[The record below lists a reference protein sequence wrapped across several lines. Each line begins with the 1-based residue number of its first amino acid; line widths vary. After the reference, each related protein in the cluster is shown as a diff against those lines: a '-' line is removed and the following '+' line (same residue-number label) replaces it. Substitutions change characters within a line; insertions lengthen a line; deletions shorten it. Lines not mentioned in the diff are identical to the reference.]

1 MTKSTESSWHSPL
14 EWHFDEIDLERFI
27 AALEQSLQNYRLLAI
42 EEQVELVDESPPTD
56 SRKRYERSGSW
67 HKPLPEAPSSQ
78 ELELMMQSV
87 LTSPN
92 LATLLPTLA
101 GDLMVAELRAHGRT
115 ASAGYDRWQQR
126 LDRVAL
132 TAVRLGI
139 LTPDLTIGEDALET
153 SYWQWLEDHHGKIGM
168 AIILTQLLNLDPVVF
183 SDRLSFSVSYRE
195 KLPFASLAPDIF
207 PIEVVLR
214 PHTTASAVKPVRL
227 TLTQTLDGLRVDQN
241 PNDSLSAFPEWEN
254 MVETSHS
261 TRILLQPELSIT
273 LVCPLDHPT
282 HQTTEA
288 MAEPQLTAALR
299 FYPIQG
305 SEPPVESLA
314 FERIFSGELAAKH
327 VSLVLR
333 VMQLLH
339 PVLAEP

>member
-14 EWHFDEIDLERFI
+14 EWHFDDIDLERFI
-27 AALEQSLQNYRLLAI
+27 AALEQSLQNYKLLSV
-42 EEQVELVDESPPTD
+42 EEDAKAVTEVPD
-56 SRKRYERSGSW
+56 SRPITHYERDGEW
-67 HKPLPEAPSSQ
+67 HARLPIAPSKE
-78 ELELMMQSV
+78 ELEKLVQSI

-101 GDLMVAELRAHGRT
+101 GDLMVAELRAQGRT
-115 ASAGYDRWQQR
+115 ASVSYDRWQQR

-132 TAVRLGI
+132 TAVHLGI
-139 LTPDLTIGEDALET
+139 LTPELTIGEDALET

-168 AIILTQLLNLDPVVF
+168 AIILTQLLDLDPVVF
-183 SDRLSFSVSYRE
+183 SDQLSFSVRYRE
-195 KLPFASLAPDIF
+195 KLPLESLAPDIF

-214 PHTTASAVKPVRL
+214 PHPSASTKPVRL

-241 PNDSLSAFPEWEN
+241 PNDSLSAFPEWEDV
-254 MVETSHS
+254 VETSRS
-261 TRILLQPELSIT
+261 TGILLQPELSIT

-305 SEPPVESLA
+305 SEPPVESVAL
-314 FERIFSGELAAKH
+314 EQIFSGELTAKH
-327 VSLVLR
+327 VSLLLR